1 MMLNH
6 FRPLWPYVRLL
17 LPCAAGAYRT
27 SILCIFYADF
37 VIAVL
42 WRELAWLPTGL
53 LVVSIRPVF
62 AIEVVPFWV
71 GRCGGL
77 LEQ

>member
-1 MMLNH
+1 MLNH
-6 FRPLWPYVRLL
+6 FRPMRPYVR
-17 LPCAAGAYRT
+17 
-27 SILCIFYADF
+27 IFYAAF

-42 WRELAWLPTGL
+42 WRELAWLLTGL
-53 LVVSIRPVF
+53 LVVSIRSAF